1 MRAIVLRELGGP
13 AQFRLEEVEKPIPNA
28 HEVLIKLKASALN
41 RRDIY
46 VRMGQYPGIKIPAI
60 PGADGAG
67 VLEDGSEVII
77 NPALNWGENE
87 NFYSKSFH
95 IIGVPS
101 NGTFAEYIKVPKE
114 NIFPKPAYLSWEE
127 AAALPLGGLTAYRA
141 LFTRGK
147 LQEGETVLIPG
158 IGGGVASFLLQMAV
172 AVKAKVFVTSSSE
185 EKIRKAIS
193 MGASGGVNYKEEGWD
208 RLLKEQMKGSADLI
222 VDSVGGYSFSKLINI
237 ANNGGRIVSFGA
249 TAGPI
254 PQIVM
259 PKIFFKHLDILGSTM
274 GSPRDFTNMLKLYEE
289 HQLRPAIDS
298 VFSLEEIQQA
308 QDRIE
313 NGSNFGKVVLKISSM
328 S

>member
-1 MRAIVLRELGGP
+1 MRAIVLRELGGVE
-13 AQFRLEEVEKPIPNA
+13 QFRLEEVEKPIPNA
-28 HEVLIKLKASALN
+28 HEVLVKLKASALN

-67 VLEDGSEVII
+67 VLEDGTEVII
-77 NPALNWGENE
+77 YPALNWGENE
-87 NFYSKSFH
+87 NFYSKTFQ

-101 NGTFAEYIKVPKE
+101 NGTFAEYIKIPKE
-114 NIFPKPAYLSWEE
+114 NIFSKPAYLSWEE

-158 IGGGVASFLLQMAV
+158 IGGGVATFLLQMAV
-172 AVKAKVFVTSSSE
+172 AVKAKVFVTSSSD
-185 EKIRKAIS
+185 EKIKKAIS
-193 MGASGGVNYKEEGWD
+193 MGASGGVNYKVERWD
-208 RLLKEQMKGSADLI
+208 QLLKEQMGYADLI
-222 VDSVGGYSFSKLINI
+222 VDSVGGSSFSKLINV

-274 GSPRDFTNMLKLYEE
+274 GSPKDFTNMLKLYEE

-298 VFSLEEIQQA
+298 VYSLEEVQQA
-308 QDRIE
+308 QYRIE
-313 NGSNFGKVVLKISSM
+313 NGHNFGKVVLKLSSK

>member
-1 MRAIVLRELGGP
+1 MRAIVLRELGGVE
-13 AQFRLEEVEKPIPNA
+13 QFRLEEVEKPIPNA
-28 HEVLIKLKASALN
+28 HEVLVKLKASALN

-67 VLEDGSEVII
+67 VLEDGTEVII
-77 NPALNWGENE
+77 YPALNWGENE
-87 NFYSKSFH
+87 NFYSKTFQ

-101 NGTFAEYIKVPKE
+101 NGTFAEYIKIPKE
-114 NIFPKPAYLSWEE
+114 NIFSKPAYLSWEE

-158 IGGGVASFLLQMAV
+158 IGGGVATFLLQMAV
-172 AVKAKVFVTSSSE
+172 AVKAKVFVTSSSD
-185 EKIRKAIS
+185 EKIKKAIS
-193 MGASGGVNYKEEGWD
+193 MGASGGVNYKVERWD
-208 RLLKEQMKGSADLI
+208 QLLKEQMGYADII
-222 VDSVGGYSFSKLINI
+222 VDSVGGSSFSKLINV

-274 GSPRDFTNMLKLYEE
+274 GSPKDFTNMLKLYEE

-298 VFSLEEIQQA
+298 VYSLEEVQQA
-308 QDRIE
+308 QYRIE
-313 NGSNFGKVVLKISSM
+313 NGHNFGKVVLKLSSK

>member
-13 AQFRLEEVEKPIPNA
+13 EQFRLEEVEKPIPNA
-28 HEVLIKLKASALN
+28 HEVLVKLKASALN

-67 VLEDGSEVII
+67 VLEVGTEVII
-77 NPALNWGENE
+77 YPALNWGENE
-87 NFYSKSFH
+87 NFYSKTFQ

-101 NGTFAEYIKVPKE
+101 NGTFAEYIKIPKE
-114 NIFPKPAYLSWEE
+114 NIFSKPAYLSWEE

-158 IGGGVASFLLQMAV
+158 IGGGVATFLLQMAV
-172 AVKAKVFVTSSSE
+172 AVKAKVFVTSSSD
-185 EKIRKAIS
+185 EKIKKAIS
-193 MGASGGVNYKEEGWD
+193 MGASGGVNYKVERWD
-208 RLLKEQMKGSADLI
+208 QLLKEQMGYADLI
-222 VDSVGGYSFSKLINI
+222 VDSVGGSSFSKLINV

-274 GSPRDFTNMLKLYEE
+274 GSPKDFTNMLKLYEE

-298 VFSLEEIQQA
+298 VYSLEEVQQA
-308 QDRIE
+308 QYRIE
-313 NGSNFGKVVLKISSM
+313 NGNNFGKVVLKLSCKS
-328 S
+328 

>member
-13 AQFRLEEVEKPIPNA
+13 EQFRLEEVEKPIPNA
-28 HEVLIKLKASALN
+28 HEVLVKLKASALN

-67 VLEDGSEVII
+67 VLEDGTEVII
-77 NPALNWGENE
+77 YPALNWGKNE
-87 NFYSKSFH
+87 NFYSKNFQ

-101 NGTFAEYIKVPKE
+101 NGTFAEYIKIPKE
-114 NIFPKPAYLSWEE
+114 NIFSKPAYLSWEE

-158 IGGGVASFLLQMAV
+158 IGGGVATFLLQMAV
-172 AVKAKVFVTSSSE
+172 AVKAKVFVTSSSD
-185 EKIRKAIS
+185 EKIKKAIS
-193 MGASGGVNYKEEGWD
+193 MGASGGVNYKVERWD
-208 RLLKEQMKGSADLI
+208 QLLKEQMGYADLI
-222 VDSVGGYSFSKLINI
+222 VDSVGGSSFSKLINV

-274 GSPRDFTNMLKLYEE
+274 GSPKDFTNMLKLYEE

-298 VFSLEEIQQA
+298 VYSLEEVQQA
-308 QDRIE
+308 QYRIE
-313 NGSNFGKVVLKISSM
+313 SGINFGKVVLKLSSK

>member
-1 MRAIVLRELGGP
+1 MRAILLRELGGP
-13 AQFRLEEVEKPIPNA
+13 EQFRLEEVEKPIPNA
-28 HEVLIKLKASALN
+28 HEVLVKLKASALN

-67 VLEDGSEVII
+67 VLEDGTEVII
-77 NPALNWGENE
+77 YPALNWGENE
-87 NFYSKSFH
+87 NFYSKAFY

-101 NGTFAEYIKVPKE
+101 NGTFAEYIKIPKE
-114 NIFPKPAYLSWEE
+114 NIFSKPAYLSWEE
-127 AAALPLGGLTAYRA
+127 AVALPLGGLTAYRA

-158 IGGGVASFLLQMAV
+158 IGGGVATFLLQMAI
-172 AVKAKVFVTSSSE
+172 AVKAKVFVTSSSD
-185 EKIRKAIS
+185 EKIKKAIS
-193 MGASGGVNYKEEGWD
+193 MGASGGVNYKEERWD
-208 RLLKEQMKGSADLI
+208 QLLKEQMGYADLI
-222 VDSVGGYSFSKLINI
+222 VDSVGGSSFSKLINV

-254 PQIVM
+254 PQVVM
-259 PKIFFKHLDILGSTM
+259 PKIFFKHLNILGSTM
-274 GSPRDFTNMLKLYEE
+274 GSPKDFTNMLKLYEE

-298 VFSLEEIQQA
+298 VYSLEEVQQA
-308 QDRIE
+308 QYRIE
-313 NGSNFGKVVLKISSM
+313 NGKNFGKVVLKLSSK

>member
-1 MRAIVLRELGGP
+1 MRAILLRELGGP
-13 AQFRLEEVEKPIPNA
+13 EQFRLEEVEKPIPNA
-28 HEVLIKLKASALN
+28 HEVLVKLKASALN

-67 VLEDGSEVII
+67 VLEDGTEVII
-77 NPALNWGENE
+77 YPALNWGENE
-87 NFYSKSFH
+87 NFYSKAFH

-101 NGTFAEYIKVPKE
+101 NGTFAEYIKIPKE
-114 NIFPKPAYLSWEE
+114 NIFSKPDYLSWEE

-158 IGGGVASFLLQMAV
+158 IGGGVATFLLQMAV
-172 AVKAKVFVTSSSE
+172 AVKAKVFVTSSSD
-185 EKIRKAIS
+185 EKIKKAIS
-193 MGASGGVNYKEEGWD
+193 MGASGGVNYKVERWD
-208 RLLKEQMKGSADLI
+208 QLLKEQMGYADLI
-222 VDSVGGYSFSKLINI
+222 VDSVGGSSFSKLINV

-254 PQIVM
+254 PQVVM
-259 PKIFFKHLDILGSTM
+259 PKIFFKHLNILGSTM
-274 GSPRDFTNMLKLYEE
+274 GSPKDFTNMLKLYEE

-298 VFSLEEIQQA
+298 VYSLEEVQQA
-308 QDRIE
+308 QYRIE
-313 NGSNFGKVVLKISSM
+313 NGKNFGKVVLKLSSK